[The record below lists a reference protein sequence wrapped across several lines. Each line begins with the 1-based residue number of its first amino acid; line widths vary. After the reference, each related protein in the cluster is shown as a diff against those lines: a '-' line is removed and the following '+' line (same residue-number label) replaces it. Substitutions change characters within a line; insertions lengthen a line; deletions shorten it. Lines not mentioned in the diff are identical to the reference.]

1 MAKIEKLVMELAAP
15 IAERAG
21 LRIYD
26 VEYKKEGADW
36 FLRVFLYGENG
47 VTLEDCETVSRALSD
62 VLDEKDPIQ
71 DAYCLEVSSP
81 GIERILKE
89 PWHYETAY
97 GEMVEVKLYAP
108 RDGKKTISG
117 ILRSYKNGS
126 IIIETEENEEVTIE
140 DGQAARVRTV
150 FCENFGK
157 E

>member
-117 ILRSYKNGS
+117 ILRSYENGRVT
-126 IIIETEENEEVTIE
+126 IETEENEEVTIE